1 MYPLFGLLPGILI
14 VVCDLRRDAP
24 PRFSITHCVF
34 LISVL
39 YRISYRA
46 AQIDTLLLD
55 KSESLLARFAA
66 AMTGGAATALVGAPF
81 DAVKTRLMN
90 QNQQARPLY
99 AGPLDCA
106 ARVARVEGAA
116 ALWKGLL
123 PVYCRQGPFNV
134 LNYLIMEQL
143 TLALLDR
150 SV

>member
-1 MYPLFGLLPGILI
+1 M
-14 VVCDLRRDAP
+14 DS
-24 PRFSITHCVF
+24 PRLNCFV
-34 LISVL
+34 
-39 YRISYRA
+39 A
-46 AQIDTLLLD
+46 ASAKPAHAYAALAALGEG
-55 KSESLLARFAA
+55 ESLLARFAA

-90 QNQQARPLY
+90 QNQQALY

-143 TLALLDR
+143 TLSLLGR